1 MTDPRPGPTGDFPEG
16 QLGPNDDGGTNMAIA
31 ASAKDGQVHI
41 QFGGPVAWLA
51 MPPEMAIQ
59 IAVSLIG
66 AATKLM
72 EANAMGP
79 HEGEA

>member
-1 MTDPRPGPTGDFPEG
+1 MSGI
-16 QLGPNDDGGTNMAIA
+16 LINDDEGGINIGIA
-31 ASAKDGQVHI
+31 ANAKDGKVHI

-79 HEGEA
+79 HKGEA